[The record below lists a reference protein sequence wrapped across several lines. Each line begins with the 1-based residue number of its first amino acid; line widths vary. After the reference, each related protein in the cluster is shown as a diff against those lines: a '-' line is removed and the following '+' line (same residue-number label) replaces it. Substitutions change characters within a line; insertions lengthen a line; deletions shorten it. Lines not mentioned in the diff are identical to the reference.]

1 MAEDLGYQR
10 RILDACD
17 DPEFAATFGAGL
29 DVDKVN

>member
-17 DPEFAATFGAGL
+17 DPECAAAVWTGL
-29 DVDKVN
+29 DVDQLK